1 MPRHLTP
8 RSPSWSKGA
17 ISCGSSW
24 RTAGAALTEAQRRE
38 SWRANITLGLPL
50 KHPIESTEYLRASCA
65 PAQVGS
71 RVTALKKTPGGHR
84 ILLAD
89 DHALVRQGLRA
100 ISDGFPDMTVVGE
113 AGNGVEAVKMAGELL
128 PDVVLMDINMPGM
141 DGVQATQQIKA
152 AQPAIVVIGLSVNQS
167 TQTIQAMMEAGASD
181 FLSKDAAPELLHQ
194 MLMTSPLS
202 STGACV

>member
-1 MPRHLTP
+1 
-8 RSPSWSKGA
+8 
-17 ISCGSSW
+17 
-24 RTAGAALTEAQRRE
+24 
-38 SWRANITLGLPL
+38 
-50 KHPIESTEYLRASCA
+50 
-65 PAQVGS
+65 
-71 RVTALKKTPGGHR
+71 
-84 ILLAD
+84 
-89 DHALVRQGLRA
+89 
-100 ISDGFPDMTVVGE
+100 MTVVGE